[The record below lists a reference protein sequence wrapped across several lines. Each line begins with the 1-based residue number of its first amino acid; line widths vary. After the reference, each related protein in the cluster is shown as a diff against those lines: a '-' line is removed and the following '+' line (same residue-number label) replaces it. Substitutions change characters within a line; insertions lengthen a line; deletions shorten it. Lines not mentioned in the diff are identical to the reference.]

1 MKVRRR
7 MAFHFT
13 YQLIIYSVFL
23 LVAVLV
29 FFMFLYNHMSNN
41 EIKRNFP
48 AGALDSIISETYYQN
63 GVVTLPT
70 HWKKFIAEHQ
80 VWLQVVDEN
89 GKVIFDMNTKAMQP
103 HAYSAAELLTISD
116 SGQYGHF
123 AIETAF
129 DLTYSSPILFMLGYE
144 TEQLELLKGWF
155 DRYQKNGL
163 VAEEHLS
170 DLHAQLQE
178 AGSTLTI
185 IDRMG
190 KIIQRVGEAS
200 TDPSVQ
206 SYAPLEVLAMRQ
218 APGEFDAAITVYQH
232 DGRSPTWI
240 VRAPM
245 DPGALK
251 QQPVIVDIIRLFV
264 AIGAVFL
271 LLSIGITMWHGY
283 RYGQPLIMFTG
294 WFERMEQGQYE
305 EVLTAR
311 DRRRVFRKNG
321 KLRLHYRLYREV
333 IQSFYRM
340 AEKLAQTEKDRAELE
355 KTREEW
361 MSGISHDLRTPL
373 SAIQGYGYILESP
386 SSEWNREELREMGR
400 VIREKG
406 DYMLELV
413 TDFSHVYQLKHHSE
427 AVERQELELGELIRR
442 AVLKYVNDATLIG
455 YEFVYEDDKLP
466 IPIVG
471 HATWLHRLMDNLLSN
486 AVNHNRPGITI
497 TVTTGM
503 LGGEPYIRVAD
514 NGQGMDEETSRKLFD
529 RYYRGTNTEQSSAGS
544 GLGMS
549 IAKMIVE
556 AHHGRIEVRST
567 LGTGTEISIYFA
579 TTSS

>member
-1 MKVRRR
+1 MKVSRR

-29 FFMFLYNHMSNN
+29 FFMFLYNHLSNN

-48 AGALDSIISETYYQN
+48 AGALESIISESYYQN

-70 HWKKFIAEHQ
+70 HWKSFFTEQH
-80 VWLQVVDEN
+80 VWLQVIDEN
-89 GKVIFDMNTKAMQP
+89 GKVIYEWNTGDQQP
-103 HAYSAAELLTISD
+103 PSYSAAELLTISD
-116 SGQYGHF
+116 TGQYEHF
-123 AIETAF
+123 AVETEF

-144 TEQLELLKGWF
+144 TEQLERLKGWF
-155 DRYQKNGL
+155 DRFQKDGL

-170 DLHAQLQE
+170 ELHAQLRKSD
-178 AGSTLTI
+178 STLTI

-190 KIIQRVGEAS
+190 KIIQKVGEAS

-218 APGEFDAAITVYQH
+218 APGEYDASITVYQH
-232 DGRSPTWI
+232 DNQSPTWI
-240 VRAPM
+240 VHAPM
-245 DPGALK
+245 EPGALK
-251 QQPVIVDIIRLFV
+251 QQPVMRDVIRLFIAIGV
-264 AIGAVFL
+264 AIL

-305 EVLTAR
+305 EVLTTR
-311 DRRRVFRKNG
+311 DRRRVFRKDG

-340 AEKLAQTEKDRAELE
+340 AEKLAQTEKDRTELE

-373 SAIQGYGYILESP
+373 STIQGYGYILESP
-386 SSEWNREELREMGR
+386 SSEWNQEELREMGR
-400 VIREKG
+400 MIREKG

-427 AVERQELELGELIRR
+427 AVERHELELGELIRR
-442 AVLKYVNDATLIG
+442 SVLKYVNDATLIG

-471 HATWLHRLMDNLLSN
+471 NATWLHRLMDNLLSN

-503 LGGEPYIRVAD
+503 LNDEPYLKVAD

-556 AHHGRIEVRST
+556 AHHGRIEVRSA
-567 LGTGTEISIYFA
+567 LGAGTEISIYFKA
-579 TTSS
+579 SSL